1 MKFDTKPLGAFKV
14 CEAGEYIG
22 IPVDMSST
30 GTGAENNYYT
40 PAKPSLPEIAS
51 K

>member
-1 MKFDTKPLGAFKV
+1 MKFDTKPLGVFKV

-22 IPVDMSST
+22 IPAGMSST
-30 GTGAENNYYT
+30 GTGAIITHQLNLV
-40 PAKPSLPEIAS
+40 SL